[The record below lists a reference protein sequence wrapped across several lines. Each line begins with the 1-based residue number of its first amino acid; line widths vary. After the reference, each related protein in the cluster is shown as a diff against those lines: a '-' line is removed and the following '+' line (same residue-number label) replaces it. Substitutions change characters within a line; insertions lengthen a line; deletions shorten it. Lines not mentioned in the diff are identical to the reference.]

1 MNHLAF
7 YDFRLP
13 GCSMNFT
20 RLALAAT
27 MLTSKKH
34 HDNISKLI
42 YKSDLDKLKGKEK
55 TKLLEQILRGG
66 WTQAKDVVDKSHAY
80 SCFGRLCVRLVL
92 FLVQKEK
99 HSRDEPYASS
109 EDIVEKFS
117 QELKGTLEHASGSAR
132 MTVAPSARNLL
143 EASATELAFLQ
154 NAHIKLNSKHFGRY
168 LHKDHGE
175 KIFELTEVT
184 ESSASFL
191 QQHLLPFLLD
201 QDSRQRGEGEQEHC
215 AFGLQRPED
224 PSPTKLRSH
233 SLKPESSMVK
243 EPALKKQKAFQGLK
257 VDKDMASPPPPWR
270 TERPLKR
277 PRAAPMAQ
285 MTEEEKLNMETLRYY
300 LEKDSSND
308 SASTGELVAEA
319 SVPSQ
324 DVLCLC
330 MELNQFDVVSCQVF
344 VCVDISLAVAFVL
357 TAEEPSGKKPP
368 SAPSNKNVK
377 QAFVPEKA
385 AAMMAPSAMN
395 SIDHKAALDAHKF
408 WTFHFLEQWRT

>member
-1 MNHLAF
+1 MCVASHVFVCLHIQGKSCSHSLLIGEENMNHLAF

-154 NAHIKLNSKHFGRY
+154 NAHIKLNSKHFGRFSCF
-168 LHKDHGE
+168 HA
-175 KIFELTEVT
+175 
-184 ESSASFL
+184 SS
-191 QQHLLPFLLD
+191 
-201 QDSRQRGEGEQEHC
+201 
-215 AFGLQRPED
+215 
-224 PSPTKLRSH
+224 
-233 SLKPESSMVK
+233 
-243 EPALKKQKAFQGLK
+243 
-257 VDKDMASPPPPWR
+257 
-270 TERPLKR
+270 
-277 PRAAPMAQ
+277 
-285 MTEEEKLNMETLRYY
+285 
-300 LEKDSSND
+300 
-308 SASTGELVAEA
+308 
-319 SVPSQ
+319 
-324 DVLCLC
+324 
-330 MELNQFDVVSCQVF
+330 
-344 VCVDISLAVAFVL
+344 
-357 TAEEPSGKKPP
+357 
-368 SAPSNKNVK
+368 
-377 QAFVPEKA
+377 
-385 AAMMAPSAMN
+385 
-395 SIDHKAALDAHKF
+395 
-408 WTFHFLEQWRT
+408 